1 MKPKKSLFHRLN
13 TFQLIIIGF
22 ITIIF
27 LGALL
32 LTLPISSRAGV
43 FSSFSDCIFTSVS
56 ATCVTGLV
64 VQDTATYWSGFGQ
77 AVILILIQIGGMG
90 VITVGMA
97 IMKASGRKI
106 SLRQRSAM
114 QESISAPQLGNI
126 VSITGFI
133 IKMSLIIEGIGAFLL
148 APVFIHD
155 FGIGKGIWYSV
166 WHSISAFCNAG
177 FDLMGDREKF
187 SSLCSYESNAYLNT
201 VIMLLIILGGIGFL
215 VWKDISIKKFHIKR
229 YTLQTK
235 IVLVT
240 TIVLIILPAIYMFL
254 FVYDGMDL
262 GDRVTASFFQSV
274 TTRTAGFNTT
284 DLTQMNTSG
293 TTIMII
299 LMLIGGSPGS
309 TAGGM
314 KTVTFTVML
323 LSAFAVFRR
332 HKDVKCFRRRIPEDA
347 IRNAGAIL
355 VMYVF
360 LFITSGMFITYI
372 EDVPL
377 LQSFFE
383 TGSAIGT
390 VGLTLG
396 LTTSLSLLSKIIL
409 MLLMFFGRV
418 GGLTLI
424 YAAVSAS
431 DNTHS
436 RLPSENISVG

>member
-1 MKPKKSLFHRLN
+1 MAKKKSLFRRLN

-22 ITIIF
+22 FTIIF

-32 LTLPISSRAGV
+32 LTLPISSREGV
-43 FSSFSDCIFTSVS
+43 FSSFSDCLFTSVS

-64 VQDTATYWSGFGQ
+64 VQDTATYWSAFGQ
-77 AVILILIQIGGMG
+77 AVILILIQVGGMG
-90 VITVGMA
+90 VITVGMT
-97 IMKASGRKI
+97 IMKMSGRKI

-126 VSITGFI
+126 TSITSFI
-133 IKMSLIIEGIGAFLL
+133 LKMTLIIEGIGAFLL

-155 FGIGKGIWYSV
+155 FGIGKGIWYSI

-177 FDLMGDREKF
+177 FDLMGDREKL
-187 SSLCSYESNAYLNT
+187 SSLCSYQSNAYLNT

-254 FVYDGMDL
+254 FVYNGMDM
-262 GDRVTASFFQSV
+262 GDRITASFFQSV

-332 HKDVKCFRRRIPEDA
+332 RRDVKCFRRRIPEDA

-360 LFITSGMFITYI
+360 LFITSGMVITYI

-383 TGSAIGT
+383 AGSAIGT

-396 LTTSLSLLSKIIL
+396 LTTTLSLLSKIIL

-418 GGLTLI
+418 GALTLI

-431 DNTHS
+431 GSDHS
-436 RLPSENISVG
+436 RLPAENISVG